1 LFWNRRY
8 QRRRK
13 IDPLKRLGAGKS
25 TDQISK
31 NLYQAALDAG
41 ARVEFGKKISKVDV
55 ERAASVLED
64 GITVARGLVVG
75 ADGQTSPVNLIP
87 LLLLLTPSLQ
97 GL

>member
-75 ADGQTSPVNLIP
+75 ADGQPYTLTTSDPHYLDAGP
-87 LLLLLTPSLQ
+87 
-97 GL
+97 GLGV